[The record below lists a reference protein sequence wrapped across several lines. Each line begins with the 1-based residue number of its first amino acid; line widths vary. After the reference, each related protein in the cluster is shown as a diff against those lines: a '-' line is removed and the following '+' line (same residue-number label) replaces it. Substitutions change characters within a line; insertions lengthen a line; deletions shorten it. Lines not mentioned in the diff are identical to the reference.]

1 MEKKYVATENTQL
14 DIKGLQQD
22 IKADVSAI
30 KSGVQTLKAGILPH
44 ITLTAPTGCTVTAQN
59 GGTTLAP
66 TETGATGVFEFDVPN
81 FGKWKIAISATGEAP
96 VEQTVNVNSLTVYE
110 TSMSFFEAT
119 ITVKTPVGTE
129 LTLSGGEITPTQTK
143 TSTGSDSFTVKE
155 AATFLI
161 TAVRDDN
168 TKLANVVV
176 SEATTYSVTVKGLIR
191 YGFKVAKADSNP
203 ATRVTYLYDAEGKT
217 PAHMDY
223 GNSKFEYGDWADA
236 WFIKDNKPLM
246 LKSNG
251 TVDYYLDPADYTKK
265 ADGTASDITNTSY
278 DGNGMAQFPET
289 WVRRY
294 EDTDYEYTIVSD
306 GQVDENYKAY
316 AHTDADGNVR
326 PYFYWSLFIGHLV
339 GSKLRSLKGNA
350 PLASKTAAEEIGYAQ
365 ANGSL
370 WYTGT
375 WSRYALI
382 CDLCVLISK
391 TTNLQTAFG
400 NGFHQGSGT
409 SVNNTGTLSDKGQF
423 FGYND
428 ATHTVKRF
436 HCEFES
442 GQWLRLAG
450 CIYNDGKLYIKMT
463 PEGDGYRVTD
473 VTGMTDTGIT
483 IGGTSGG
490 YISAMQNGDTGRLP
504 KTASGSETTYW
515 CDGCWYNAG
524 QLDYL
529 VVGGNSA
536 DATGFGGAFTFHV
549 AYAPSY
555 AGWHIGAGL
564 SCDMPPAA

>member
-1 MEKKYVATENTQL
+1 MGKAYIATETTQL
-14 DIKGLQQD
+14 E
-22 IKADVSAI
+22 I
-30 KSGVQTLKAGILPH
+30 KSSVNNIETALSTLKAGMQPH
-44 ITLTAPTGCTVTAQN
+44 ITLHAPTGSTVTITNADDELTPEEID
-59 GGTTLAP
+59 GS
-66 TETGATGVFEFDVPN
+66 GVWEQDVPR
-81 FGKWKIAISATGEAP
+81 FGKWTVTISKAGEID
-96 VEQTVNVNSLTVYE
+96 VSQVVNITALTVYE
-110 TSMSFFEAT
+110 ITMSFFEAT
-119 ITVKTPVGTE
+119 ITVTSPAGTE
-129 LTLSGGEITPTQTK
+129 LTLTGSGQPTQTK
-143 TSTGSDSFTVKE
+143 TSTGEDTFTVK
-155 AATFLI
+155 APLTY
-161 TAVRDDN
+161 TVSGTRDEN
-168 TKLANVVV
+168 TKTANVTV
-176 SEATTYSVTVKGLIR
+176 ETTGTDYPVTIKGLIR

-529 VVGGNSA
+529 FVGGASNY
-536 DATGFGGAFTFHV
+536 ATGVGGAFTFDV
-549 AYAPSY
+549 GIAPSY
-555 AGWHIGAGL
+555 ANWYIGAGL